1 MPFAD
6 RSLLS
11 CLALCGVLAIAGC
24 GGGDDSEPV
33 GEPELAVYVSAPLAG
48 PDADAGS
55 SIVEGAERALAD
67 AGGEAGG
74 VAVRAVALD
83 STGGVQRGSDL
94 EPVVVA
100 ENARTATR
108 DSTTIAYIGDFSSA
122 ATSTSL
128 PITNQAGILQVSP
141 ASTAPELVEDR
152 PGTAGLTYQPSD
164 RRTFGRVIP
173 EGEKNPGPYGD
184 YGYEAM
190 AVVLDSIERATDP
203 QDRSAVIEA
212 FFATTDRDS
221 VLGTYSIDEEGN
233 TTLGTGG

>member
-1 MPFAD
+1 MTFAD
-6 RSLLS
+6 RSLLKG
-11 CLALCGVLAIAGC
+11 LVLFGVFAVAGC
-24 GGGDDSEPV
+24 GGGEDEEPV
-33 GEPELAVYVSAPLAG
+33 GEPQLTVYVSAPLGG
-48 PDADAGS
+48 PDGDAGR

-67 AGGEAGG
+67 AGGEAAG
-74 VAVRAVALD
+74 VAVRAVPLD
-83 STGGVQRGSDL
+83 STGSKEADSDL
-94 EPVVVA
+94 DPVVIA
-100 ENARTATR
+100 GNARTATR

-122 ATSTSL
+122 ATTTSL

-173 EGEKNPGPYGD
+173 EGEKDPGHYAD

-190 AVVLDSIERATDP
+190 AVVLDSLERATDP
-203 QDRSAVIEA
+203 QDRSAVIDA

-221 VLGTYSIDEEGN
+221 ILGTYSIDEEGN
-233 TTLGTGG
+233 PTKGTGE